1 MAMKSYF
8 KMTMVNIGIKTRS
21 WVSSTI
27 FWQGNERATFMQLC
41 EMWILFSKSPVL
53 LAMWIVVFG
62 TWHCFDLWICGSEYL
77 WLVLVGEC
85 NSWRQPQQP
94 PFYLATIASSQLAA
108 TCGRPRQYFEFV
120 HFFRIGI
127 GQDKP
132 RPTVNERLRPMKWFS
147 FWEPNYLVSE
157 IDESLNKLAKISISF
172 ILEW

>member
-1 MAMKSYF
+1 MALKSYF

-108 TCGRPRQYFEFV
+108 TCGRPLNISSFCISSGWALARTSQ
-120 HFFRIGI
+120 
-127 GQDKP
+127 GQQWM
-132 RPTVNERLRPMKWFS
+132 RVCGVWSGFH
-147 FWEPNYLVSE
+147 SE
-157 IDESLNKLAKISISF
+157 NPITWYPK
-172 ILEW
+172 

>member
-1 MAMKSYF
+1 MKSYF

-85 NSWRQPQQP
+85 NSWRQPQP
-94 PFYLATIASSQLAA
+94 PFYLPTIASSQLAA
-108 TCGRPRQYFEFV
+108 TCGRPGSI
-120 HFFRIGI
+120 FRVCAFLQDGHWPGQAKANSEWGSAAYEVVFILRTQLLGI
-127 GQDKP
+127 GNRRKSQ
-132 RPTVNERLRPMKWFS
+132 
-147 FWEPNYLVSE
+147 
-157 IDESLNKLAKISISF
+157 
-172 ILEW
+172 